1 MSSQV
6 EPTQGQRSRVDF
18 FISSPAVRF
27 AGFFFWFIFVLALAT
42 WILLAASR
50 FVHGGAVERPERV
63 AQLYGYT
70 VCLIAIVM
78 ALTSILAIV
87 DASFDRAAPELAET
101 GDWGWQEPSV
111 SSFEAYRATLD
122 RAQQFRTG
130 SDAPKPDTVPEVE
143 LRRRFDALRADRIER
158 VRFKARRSLVTN
170 TLTLVLAAGLF
181 AWHWR
186 WVRRRVPIETRT
198 AAA

>member
-1 MSSQV
+1 V
-6 EPTQGQRSRVDF
+6 E
-18 FISSPAVRF
+18 FISSPAFRF
-27 AGFFFWFIFVLALAT
+27 AGFLFWFIFVIGLAT
-42 WILLAASR
+42 WIILAASR

-78 ALTSILAIV
+78 ALTSILGII
-87 DASFDRAAPELAET
+87 DAGFDRAAPHLAET

-122 RAQQFRTG
+122 RGPRFGT
-130 SDAPKPDTVPEVE
+130 DADAAKPDTVPETE
-143 LRRRFDALRADRIER
+143 LRRRFEALRADRIER
-158 VRFKARRSLVTN
+158 IRFKARRSLVTN
-170 TLTLVLAAGLF
+170 TLTLILAAGLF
-181 AWHWR
+181 AFHWR

-198 AAA
+198 APA